1 MEQQTISIAKSG
13 IVASLNARTAIL
25 AGANPVNSRYNP
37 KKSVI
42 ENINLPPSL
51 LSRFDLIYILL
62 DKVDDVKDTKLAAHM
77 LNLFSDKNMDRINLS
92 NGETLIAD
100 HEDPS
105 IIKKDILTQY
115 ISFARQ
121 EIHP

>member
-1 MEQQTISIAKSG
+1 MSLIRWTIIPGTLSKITIVLLIKLIFVIRTILHEAMEQQTISIAKAG

-37 KKSVI
+37 RKSVI

-62 DKVDDVKDTKLAAHM
+62 DNQDDRKD
-77 LNLFSDKNMDRINLS
+77 
-92 NGETLIAD
+92 
-100 HEDPS
+100 
-105 IIKKDILTQY
+105 
-115 ISFARQ
+115 
-121 EIHP
+121 